1 MTVADL
7 AQELATQLT
16 LERPLVCLDLE
27 TTGTV
32 SSTDRV
38 VQIATAAIAPDGQVT
53 TWSTLVNPQRP
64 IPAESTAIHGISDA
78 MVATAPTFADL
89 VPVLTTLLES
99 ADLAGYNIQRFDR
112 QVLAAEFQRVGAPDP
127 TRHAR
132 VVDAYRILTRQE
144 PRRLDDALRLYHM
157 EDAAPPRRPH
167 DAASDVEATVAVLV
181 GQFRAYPDAPR
192 TVDALHQW
200 LFPRDP
206 SWIDEE
212 GKLAWRNGEASINF
226 GAHTGR
232 PLVDLAVDDRGVLE
246 WILRKDFP
254 EDVKAI
260 VRDALAGRFPT
271 RPVTN

>member
-7 AQELATQLT
+7 ARELSTQLT

-32 SSTDRV
+32 ASTDRI
-38 VQIATAAIAPDGQVT
+38 VQIATASIAPDGRVT
-53 TWSTLVNPQRP
+53 TWSTLVNPERP
-64 IPAESTAIHGISDA
+64 IPQDSTAIHGISDA
-78 MVATAPTFADL
+78 MVSGAPTFAAL
-89 VPVLTTLLES
+89 VPALTTRLS
-99 ADLAGYNIQRFDR
+99 ACDLAGYNIQRFDR
-112 QVLAAEFQRVGAPDP
+112 QVLAAEFQRAGAVDP
-127 TRHAR
+127 TRGAC

-167 DAASDVEATVAVLV
+167 DAVSDVEATVAVLV

-192 TVDALHQW
+192 TVEALHQW

-206 SWIDEE
+206 SWIDVE
-212 GKLAWRNGEASINF
+212 GKLAWRNGEAALNF
-226 GAHTGR
+226 GAHAGR

-254 EDVKAI
+254 EDVKTI
-260 VRDALAGRFPT
+260 VRDALAGRFPV
-271 RPVTN
+271 RDAIS